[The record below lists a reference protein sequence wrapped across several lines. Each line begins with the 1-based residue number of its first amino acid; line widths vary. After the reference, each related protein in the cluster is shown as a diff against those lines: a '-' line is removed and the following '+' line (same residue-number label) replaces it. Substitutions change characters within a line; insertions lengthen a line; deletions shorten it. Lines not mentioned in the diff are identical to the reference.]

1 MSRRAAVEVTGPGR
15 GAAIAAALAVALA
28 WPATGAA
35 QQQPGGPDGDSAGP
49 VRIVPA
55 ERPEPPEPPQR
66 QQQGPARVTLDR
78 GLVATAGAPL
88 WIVDAE
94 NNRLIACVYE
104 RTAGAPR
111 INCVTRSLP

>member
-1 MSRRAAVEVTGPGR
+1 MSYRAPIV
-15 GAAIAAALAVALA
+15 AAALAVASV
-28 WPATGAA
+28 WPVMAAA
-35 QQQPGGPDGDSAGP
+35 QQQPGGPDDGASGP

-78 GLVATAGAPL
+78 WLVATAGAPL

-104 RTAGAPR
+104 RTAGGPR
-111 INCVTRSLP
+111 INCITRSLP